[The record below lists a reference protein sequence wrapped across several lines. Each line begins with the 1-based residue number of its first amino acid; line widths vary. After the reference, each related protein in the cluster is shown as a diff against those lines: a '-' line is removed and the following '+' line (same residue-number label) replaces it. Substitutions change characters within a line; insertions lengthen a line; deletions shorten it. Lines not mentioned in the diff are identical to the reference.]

1 MSTITTNPRRR
12 ALTAAGIGVA
22 TAALVL
28 AAPIAASAHVHVTPT
43 STEAGA
49 TSELAFSFSH
59 GCDGSPTTAVEV
71 TIPDEVTAVALIANA
86 GWQVESGVVDGART
100 VAFTADRAVPD
111 GVRETLELEVTLPEG
126 AADGTVLAFPTLQT
140 CEVGEQLWGDADPEA
155 DSPAPAITIGEAAH
169 GHGPASATEGAEATE
184 GAAGTENGHGEN
196 VDADAEADADA
207 PADADALSDAPADT
221 SAQVAESAEA
231 SAAMPLA
238 ISALV
243 VALLAAALAA
253 FAAFRSRR
261 S

>member
-1 MSTITTNPRRR
+1 MSTTTSANPRRR

-71 TIPDEVTAVALIANA
+71 SIPDEVTAVALIANA
-86 GWQVESGVVDGART
+86 GWQVESAVVDGART
-100 VAFTADRAVPD
+100 VAFTADRAIPD

-126 AADGTVLAFPTLQT
+126 AADGTVLAFPTLQS
-140 CEVGEQLWGDADPEA
+140 CEVGETLWGDVDPEA
-155 DSPAPAITIGEAAH
+155 DAPAPTITIGAAAH
-169 GHGPASATEGAEATE
+169 GHG
-184 GAAGTENGHGEN
+184 AGDDDTAVVNGG
-196 VDADAEADADA
+196 
-207 PADADALSDAPADT
+207 SG
-221 SAQVAESAEA
+221 EA
-231 SAAMPLA
+231 SAAAEDDTEAAETTEDGQAPAADGSASSDGTAAGAVQESSPAMPIA
-238 ISALV
+238 IAGLV
-243 VALLAAALAA
+243 VSVLAAALAA
-253 FAAFRSRR
+253 FAAFRRR